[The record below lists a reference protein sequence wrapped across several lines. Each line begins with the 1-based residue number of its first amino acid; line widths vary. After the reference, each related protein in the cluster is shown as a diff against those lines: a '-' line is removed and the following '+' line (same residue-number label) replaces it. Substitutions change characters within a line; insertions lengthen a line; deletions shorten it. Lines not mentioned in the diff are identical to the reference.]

1 MQRLQRGISG
11 SIPLIYGKKVGE
23 TPLDFLLLCGEY
35 V

>member
-11 SIPLIYGKKVGE
+11 RIPRIYGTYVRE
-23 TPLDFLLLCGEY
+23 TPLDFLLLCVEY